1 MSQEHQGASGDASD
15 DGMDCYLHSISTV
28 QKAQSSNRK
37 YFNCIV
43 QGNDRPVRAVCYSPE
58 KRAELKA
65 LAATKS
71 PVKMRNFKQA
81 DTSDDIIITKW
92 TKMTP
97 LEKDQ
102 ITFPYSDELAASTS
116 GEPIKL
122 SAIHNLAGEQLICV
136 RGEASSISG
145 IKMVTTQYSGSTQ
158 KQEVIIRDPTA
169 CVKVVLWGRY
179 VNSLEINK
187 TYLFKNLRVKVTKY
201 ERYLNTPRKDDFTA
215 TQCQEF
221 DTPLVPLEEDVN
233 TISTFSG
240 SILGVQ
246 KASKS
251 LACVGCHKRSVN
263 VEGNKA
269 VCQACDLSQIATR
282 CPSFWSVR
290 LLVKPDESSKNV
302 RLILPSHMLEKFVAI
317 TGSLVELDTI
327 SEEDLVFSILDCC
340 CKKFDFTYD
349 NIGNEITNI
358 SLS

>member
-1 MSQEHQGASGDASD
+1 M
-15 DGMDCYLHSISTV
+15 HSISTV
-28 QKAQSSNRK
+28 QKAQLSNRK

-71 PVKMRNFKQA
+71 PVKMRNLKQT
-81 DTSDDIIITKW
+81 DTSDDLIITKW
-92 TKMTP
+92 TNMTP

-102 ITFPYSDELAASTS
+102 ITFPYSEELAASTT

-122 SAIHNLAGEQLICV
+122 SAIHILAGEQLICI

-158 KQEVIIRDPTA
+158 KQEVMIRDPTA
-169 CVKVVLWGRY
+169 CCKGSPLGKV
-179 VNSLEINK
+179 NCLEINK

-201 ERYLNTPRKDDFTA
+201 ERYVNTPRKNDFTV

-221 DTPLVPLEEDVN
+221 DTPLVPLEQDVN

-251 LACVGCHKRSVN
+251 LACIGCHKRSVN

-282 CPSFWSVR
+282 CPSFWSIR
-290 LLVKPDESSKNV
+290 LLVKPDESSMSV
-302 RLILPSHMLEKFVAI
+302 
-317 TGSLVELDTI
+317 
-327 SEEDLVFSILDCC
+327 
-340 CKKFDFTYD
+340 
-349 NIGNEITNI
+349 
-358 SLS
+358 